1 MIDRPC
7 LIASRSPGMTP
18 QNYRSVQE
26 AEVMNA
32 ATFRAAAL
40 FSGHHRGVDV
50 GVAQLEQEQMT
61 YVSGSIPVWV
71 WLAALSVEGGRV
83 VDGWWSGW
91 RLPQPYSL
99 PATASGVMT

>member
-83 VDGWWSGW
+83 VVGWRSGW
-91 RLPQPYSL
+91 EQPRAYSP
-99 PATASGVMT
+99 PATAVGVMT